1 MIERVKYIIH
11 SGGDNVNWIGI
22 IMSIFFFLLLIAI
35 FIVTLKRKKEDD
47 IRDSHLPLEGDD
59 MAEGNELI

>member
-1 MIERVKYIIH
+1 MIERVKYIIS
-11 SGGDNVNWIGI
+11 SGGNDVNWIGI
-22 IMSIFFFLLLIAI
+22 SMSVFFFLLLIAI

-59 MAEGNELI
+59 ITEDNELY